1 METYS
6 FRTVD
11 ELCGRIE
18 EALKGL
24 PIPEPTS
31 REEMLA
37 TDYLWRLEIFWTCGQ
52 VIEHY
57 RSVRL
62 LIDQGLHRA
71 AAALSRSIHESKIR
85 FEYLVHNEGELLDW
99 FEWQWSRDYH
109 QFKDE
114 LRYDIMLS
122 GETPNRLH
130 EDIHS
135 IVGLLGKVPR
145 KPSHPW
151 KSVKEM
157 LNDKHETME
166 AGEAQRIYRWLF
178 TDLSQYVHISN
189 NYEPSARLTTWLTE
203 TSVLTTFIR
212 AMRLCQEKQ
221 IIDPPADEIAER
233 CYEALL
239 GLSDNLRVQLN
250 AIRPR

>member
-11 ELCGRIE
+11 EICGRVE

-24 PIPEPTS
+24 PSPEPTS
-31 REEMLA
+31 REAMLA

-114 LRYDIMLS
+114 L
-122 GETPNRLH
+122 
-130 EDIHS
+130 
-135 IVGLLGKVPR
+135 
-145 KPSHPW
+145 
-151 KSVKEM
+151 
-157 LNDKHETME
+157 
-166 AGEAQRIYRWLF
+166 
-178 TDLSQYVHISN
+178 
-189 NYEPSARLTTWLTE
+189 
-203 TSVLTTFIR
+203 
-212 AMRLCQEKQ
+212 
-221 IIDPPADEIAER
+221 
-233 CYEALL
+233 
-239 GLSDNLRVQLN
+239 
-250 AIRPR
+250 